1 MFNNFFAE
9 FEMKKVFIL
18 FLMSIIFSSLALSRT
33 IDIKKSGGG
42 SNGYNIV
49 YEHHDDGGWFDEAE
63 STLSCNDPGNS
74 KCEWT
79 INPTLLPSMI
89 GPGGGACPWEDLYN
103 YANNQILSNVLTG
116 SYTDNIIITG
126 DYWYRSLSWS
136 ATDVNN
142 SRIIIN
148 NNLAGL

>member
-1 MFNNFFAE
+1 
-9 FEMKKVFIL
+9 
-18 FLMSIIFSSLALSRT
+18 
-33 IDIKKSGGG
+33 
-42 SNGYNIV
+42 
-49 YEHHDDGGWFDEAE
+49 
-63 STLSCNDPGNS
+63 
-74 KCEWT
+74 
-79 INPTLLPSMI
+79 MI